1 MNDTMKIHEILFSP
15 TGGTRKVAELLAG
28 NLGGEISEVD
38 LTARDTDF
46 GRVVIDP
53 EDVALV
59 AVPSYGGRVPAVAAE
74 RLSRMRGNGARAIMV
89 CVYGNRAYE
98 DTLVE
103 LEDIMQH
110 AGFNVVSAVAAV
122 AEHSIVRSYGAGRP
136 DAEDAA
142 RLKEFASGIRMKL
155 EKGDDSVPEVPGKRP
170 YKKSG
175 GVPMVPEASKAC
187 TRCGLCAYK
196 CPVGAIDAV
205 DPSKVDRKA
214 CISCMRCVAVCP
226 HDARKVSA
234 MMLTMVNA
242 MLKKVCSVRKS
253 PELYI

>member
-1 MNDTMKIHEILFSP
+1 MKIHEILFSP

-28 NLGGEISEVD
+28 DLGGEIAEVD

-46 GRVVIDP
+46 GRVAINP

-74 RLSRMRGNGARAIMV
+74 RLSQMHGNGARAIMV

-98 DTLVE
+98 DTLIE
-103 LEDIMQH
+103 LEDIMQT

-122 AEHSIVRSYGAGRP
+122 AEHSIARSYGAGRP

-155 EKGDDSVPEVPGKRP
+155 EKGDNSVPEVPGNRP

-196 CPVGAIDAV
+196 CPVGAIDAE

-234 MMLTMVNA
+234 MMLAMVNA